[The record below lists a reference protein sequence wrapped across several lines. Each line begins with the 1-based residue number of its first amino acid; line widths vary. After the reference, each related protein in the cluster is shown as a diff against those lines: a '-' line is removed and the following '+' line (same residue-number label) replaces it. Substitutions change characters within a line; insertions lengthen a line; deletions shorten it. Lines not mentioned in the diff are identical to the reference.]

1 MIQCW
6 KCSREIDIGPRLL
19 FRAVCI
25 YCSIDLH
32 VCKNCRHF
40 APGKP
45 NDCNVPNTEF
55 VRDREA
61 ANFCEDFAIKKPTVT
76 TDIDPMKKAKQLFGE
91 DLPKKKNPLL
101 DEPS

>member
-6 KCSREIDIGPRLL
+6 KCRRDVDIGSKLS
-19 FRAVCI
+19 FRAVCV
-25 YCSIDLH
+25 YCGIDLH
-32 VCKNCRHF
+32 VCKNCRYF

-45 NDCNVPNTEF
+45 NDCLVPGTEF

-61 ANFCEDFAIKKPTVT
+61 ANFCEDFVIRKPL
-76 TDIDPMKKAKQLFGE
+76 DAADADPMKKAKQLFGE

-101 DEPS
+101 E